1 LGFLLNRARRHIHG
15 HHKPS
20 GQARVRIDGKDH
32 DLGPFGSPESKAN
45 YDLLVRKHLTDQAK
59 ADVEA
64 RVQISNDLTINVLI
78 AANLRHAKTYY
89 LKNDRK
95 NTNTVSTP

>member
-20 GQARVRIDGKDH
+20 GQARVRI
-32 DLGPFGSPESKAN
+32 
-45 YDLLVRKHLTDQAK
+45 
-59 ADVEA
+59 
-64 RVQISNDLTINVLI
+64 SNDLTINELI
-78 AANLRHAKTYY
+78 AADLRHAKTYY

-95 NTNTVSTP
+95 NTNTVSIP